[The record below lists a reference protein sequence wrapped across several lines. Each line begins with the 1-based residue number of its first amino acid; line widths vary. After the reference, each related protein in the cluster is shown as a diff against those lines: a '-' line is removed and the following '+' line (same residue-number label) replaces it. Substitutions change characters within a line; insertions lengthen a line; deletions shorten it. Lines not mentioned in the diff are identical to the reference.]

1 MVASN
6 WLIHYDRACTST
18 IAMAIIFVRV
28 VTFRLCKMRVCRGL
42 MLGRHQIRRNVVLEE
57 VMMRHR
63 LK

>member
-6 WLIHYDRACTST
+6 WLIHYDCTRTST
-18 IAMAIIFVRV
+18 MAIVFVRI
-28 VTFRLCKMRVCRGL
+28 VTFRFCKMRVCGVL
-42 MLGRHQIRRNVVLEE
+42 MLRGHQIRRNVVLEE